1 MSRFGFNFGRDNK
14 KNIRR
19 DRDDVVLRHE
29 GASEYDAYEEHEYEE
44 GTSYDSRDPR
54 DPRLMMRPYRTEDA
68 RAHQGSRQRS
78 DENEYED
85 APAGFRRTNTASDDF
100 LRGYSQ
106 RDDAHQSHNHSGQ
119 RASNGFDQRQNQQYS
134 RQTQRDDVKGLGFW
148 QNDDSDANYDDS
160 DVDADRPSP
169 LKFIIA
175 ITGLVFICTVTWLA
189 YRWISMPTYD
199 TPPLIQ
205 AETDPYRVRPEN
217 PGGTDFP
224 HQDKLIYGRLA
235 PSTDQPVE
243 RLLPPPEQP
252 IIMAPTYDGQFQHQG
267 LPQQPQQINQQQQPN
282 QPQGQYPQQQGYYP
296 AQQQQQ
302 QQQQG
307 QPQQQDQP
315 EQLPAQP
322 APQVYAPYPQ
332 QNPQHNASAHAHGV
346 PQTHAQGY
354 GEPQTQPQPYPDQV
368 YPQQP
373 YPAQPQPQHVPVSQ
387 NAPNFNA
394 LPQNQ
399 PQQYPQQQMAQNPA
413 TLMEPAGINPNAP
426 ATRDGVVNA
435 IPEEKVV
442 PADTNRYYVQL
453 GTLISEPLAKK
464 EKERLQKRY
473 AAELTGMDLSIKSFV
488 TSDGHKRYRIVAGPA
503 IQSRKAAL
511 DKCSKLG
518 NACSP
523 VKS

>member
-29 GASEYDAYEEHEYEE
+29 ASSEYDAYEEQEYEDN
-44 GTSYDSRDPR
+44 TSYDSRDPR
-54 DPRLMMRPYRTEDA
+54 DPRLMMRPYRAEDA
-68 RAHQGSRQRS
+68 RSQRGSRQRS
-78 DENEYED
+78 DQDEYED
-85 APAGFRRTNTASDDF
+85 APVGFRRTNTASDDF

-106 RDDAHQSHNHSGQ
+106 RDDVHQSQNHSGQ
-119 RASNGFDQRQNQQYS
+119 RATNGFDQRQNQQYS
-134 RQTQRDDVKGLGFW
+134 RQAQRDDVKGLGFW

-160 DVDADRPSP
+160 EVDADRPSP

-189 YRWISMPTYD
+189 YRWISLPTSD

-205 AETDPYRVRPEN
+205 AEADPYRMRPEN

-252 IIMAPTYDGQFQHQG
+252 IIMAPTYDTQFQQQG
-267 LPQQPQQINQQQQPN
+267 VQQPQQPN

-296 AQQQQQ
+296 SSAQPQQA
-302 QQQQG
+302 
-307 QPQQQDQP
+307 QPQQQ
-315 EQLPAQP
+315 EQVPAQP
-322 APQVYAPYPQ
+322 APQVYAAYPQ
-332 QNPQHNASAHAHGV
+332 QNQPV
-346 PQTHAQGY
+346 PQAQAAQGVQQ
-354 GEPQTQPQPYPDQV
+354 PQAQPQPYPNQV
-368 YPQQP
+368 YPQQQ
-373 YPAQPQPQHVPVSQ
+373 YPVQPQAMQQGPVPQS
-387 NAPNFNA
+387 APNLNA

-399 PQQYPQQQMAQNPA
+399 PQQYQQQMAQNPA
-413 TLMEPAGINPNAP
+413 TLMEPKLDVKPNA
-426 ATRDGVVNA
+426 ATTLDAVVNT
-435 IPEEKVV
+435 IQEEKVV
-442 PADTNRYYVQL
+442 PADTTHYYLQL
-453 GTLISEPLAKK
+453 GTLLSESLAKK

-473 AAELTGMDLSIKSFV
+473 AAELTGMDLSVKSFV
-488 TSDGHKRYRIVAGPA
+488 ASDGHKKYRIVAGPT

-511 DKCSKLG
+511 DKCAKLG

-523 VKS
+523 VKSYCWRTRNACSPVKS